1 MAALVAVVE
10 TAVVREAAA
19 VAAEVAAVAAGVAAV
34 ADLPMHLCCGN
45 KRIEF
50 V

>member
-10 TAVVREAAA
+10 AVVVREAAVVAA
-19 VAAEVAAVAAGVAAV
+19 VAAEVAAVA
-34 ADLPMHLCCGN
+34 DLPKHLCFGN
-45 KRIEF
+45 QRTQF